1 MLVLPLE
8 GIKIIDLTRILSGP
22 YCTMT
27 LADLGADVIK
37 IESPEGDDTRKWGP
51 PFIEGESA
59 YYLSINRNKKSVVLN
74 LKEDKGK
81 EVFFRLIK
89 DADVVIENFR
99 PGTLDK
105 LSIGYEVLKRH
116 NPSLILAS
124 ISGFGQSGP
133 YTQKPGYDL
142 LAQGMGGLMSVTGEP
157 GGRPLKAGFS
167 IADIGTGM
175 WATIGILVAL
185 WERQKSGEGQW
196 IDTSLLDTIVS
207 WQTYHAGNY
216 FATNL
221 DPKPLGVEHPNIV
234 PYQVFMASDEYFILA
249 VGNDSLW
256 DKFIEVMNMESL
268 KDARFKNN
276 SGRVENRKE
285 LTDILEKPFSMK
297 PVKEWIELFEG
308 VKIPCGP
315 VNKFSDILNDQH
327 MKDREMVIEYEHE
340 VLGNLKMIGTPIKLS
355 RTPGKVKSA
364 PPKLGEHTESILKS
378 LGYSSDEINELEELG
393 VINPVS

>member
-74 LKEDKGK
+74 LKEEKGK

-105 LSIGYEVLKRH
+105 LGIGYEVLKMH

-124 ISGFGQSGP
+124 ISGFGQSGS

-221 DPKPLGVEHPNIV
+221 DPKPLGAEHPNIV

-285 LTDILEKPFSMK
+285 LTDILEKSFSMK
-297 PVKEWIELFEG
+297 PVKEWIELFES

-378 LGYSSDEINELEELG
+378 LGYSSDEIKELEEFG
-393 VINPVS
+393 VINPVN

>member
-27 LADLGADVIK
+27 LADLGAEIIK

-74 LKEDKGK
+74 LKEEKGK
-81 EVFFRLIK
+81 EVFFRLIR

-105 LSIGYEVLKRH
+105 LGISYEVLKRH
-116 NPSLILAS
+116 NPSIILAS
-124 ISGFGQSGP
+124 ISGFGQSGS

-157 GGRPLKAGFS
+157 EGRPLKAGFS

-185 WERQKSGEGQW
+185 WERQRSGEGQW

-221 DPKPLGVEHPNIV
+221 DPKPLGGEHPNIV
-234 PYQVFMASDEYFILA
+234 PYQVFLASDEYFILT

-256 DKFIEVMNMESL
+256 DKFVGVMNIESL
-268 KDARFKNN
+268 NDVRFKHN

-285 LTDILEKPFSMK
+285 LINILERAFSMR
-297 PVKEWIELFEG
+297 PVKEWIELFES
-308 VKIPCGP
+308 VEIPCGP

-355 RTPGKVKSA
+355 RTPGKVISA
-364 PPKLGEHTESILKS
+364 PPKLGEHTESILQS
-378 LGYSSDEINELEELG
+378 LGYSLADIKALEEFG
-393 VINPVS
+393 VINPIR

>member
-1 MLVLPLE
+1 MFVLPLE

-74 LKEDKGK
+74 LKEEKGK

-105 LSIGYEVLKRH
+105 LGIGYEVLKKH
-116 NPSLILAS
+116 NPSIILAS

-157 GGRPLKAGFS
+157 EGRPLKAGFS

-216 FATNL
+216 FATNV
-221 DPKPLGVEHPNIV
+221 DPKPLGGEHPNIV

-256 DKFIEVMNMESL
+256 DKFINVMNMDSL
-268 KDARFKNN
+268 EDARFKKN

-285 LTDILEKPFSMK
+285 LIDILEKAFSTK

-340 VLGNLKMIGTPIKLS
+340 VLGKLKMIGTPIKLS

-364 PPKLGEHTESILKS
+364 PPNLGEHTEDILKS
-378 LGYSSDEINELEELG
+378 LGYSSAEIKALEESG